1 MSAAKNGVDF
11 LRSSPVPAALP
22 ATELAALAA
31 ITRDES
37 DRMRDEVFMEGDPA
51 LWFCLVKTGRV
62 RILRQSRGG
71 KDVVLELL
79 PRE

>member
-22 ATELAALAA
+22 ATELAALAIA
-31 ITRDES
+31 RDES
-37 DRMRDEVFMEGDPA
+37 HRTRDDVFIEGDLA

-62 RILRQSRGG
+62 RIPRQSRGG

>member
-11 LRSSPVPAALP
+11 LRSSPVRALP

-71 KDVVLELL
+71 KDVVRELL